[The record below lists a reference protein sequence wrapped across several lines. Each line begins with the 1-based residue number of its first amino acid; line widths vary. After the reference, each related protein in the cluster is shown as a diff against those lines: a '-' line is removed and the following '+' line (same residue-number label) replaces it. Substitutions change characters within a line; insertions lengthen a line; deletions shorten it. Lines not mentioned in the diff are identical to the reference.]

1 MSRTLTFIARW
12 ARRITLAAALVVILL
27 LILRVYEAGRGPELH
42 RWHTWVP
49 HELSVGQLDHASYA
63 DYLTA
68 ENRLFDEMKRQVSDK
83 LEADEKTPLNRY
95 YAHSMIY
102 PESFDHDWN
111 RSYVLRPAG
120 IPRGAVVL
128 LHGLTDSPY
137 SLRHVAEA
145 YQQQGFVAV
154 ALRLPGHGTVPAG
167 LTDVDWQDWLAAT
180 RLAVRE
186 ATRLAGEN
194 APLHLV
200 GFSNGGALAVKYTL
214 DSLADHHLR
223 RPQQLI
229 LLSPMIGV
237 TRFARF
243 AGIAGLPSIFPAF
256 SKTAWLN
263 IVPEF
268 NPFKYNSFPVHAAR
282 QTYLLTQALQ
292 KQIVQEAR
300 RQQLADFPPVLTF
313 QSVMDSTVST
323 PSVIRSLYNYLPD
336 NGSELVL
343 FDINQAVSVS
353 PLFRHSSYTAVNQL
367 LPAARRLYTST
378 VITNA
383 SATSLNMVTKTVRA
397 GETTEQTQPLAINYP
412 AGLYSL
418 SHVAIPF
425 PPQDGLYGSEPAV
438 KNQFGISF
446 GTLSLR
452 GESAV
457 LIVGLDS
464 IMRATSNPFYPYM
477 IDRIDHHIGCSD
489 RPQLTE
495 CLRRF

>member
-1 MSRTLTFIARW
+1 MTRKLKTVT
-12 ARRITLAAALVVILL
+12 RRLWRSTLVVGLVLLLL
-27 LILRVYEAGRGPELH
+27 LIIRIYEAERGPELH
-42 RWHTWVP
+42 RWHTWIP
-49 HELSVGQLDHASYA
+49 HELTAEQLDKAGYA
-63 DYLTA
+63 DYLNA
-68 ENRLFDEMKRQVSDK
+68 ENHLFDEMKQQVTDK
-83 LEADEKTPLNRY
+83 LDADERTPLNRY
-95 YAHSMIY
+95 FSGSLIY
-102 PESFDHDWN
+102 PGHFAQDWN
-111 RSYVLRPAG
+111 RSYILRPAG
-120 IPRGAVVL
+120 TPRGAVVL

-137 SLRHVAEA
+137 SLRHIAET
-145 YQQQGFVAV
+145 YRQQGYVAV
-154 ALRLPGHGTVPAG
+154 AIRLPGHGTVPAG
-167 LTDVDWQDWLAAT
+167 LTDVDWQEWMAAT

-186 ATRLAGEN
+186 ATRLAGTRT
-194 APLHLV
+194 PLHLV
-200 GFSNGGALAVKYTL
+200 GFSNGGALAVKYAL
-214 DSLADHHLR
+214 DSLGDATLR

-243 AGIAGLPSIFPAF
+243 AGLAGLPSVFPAF

-292 KQIVQEAR
+292 KEIQHYAR
-300 RQQLADFPPVLTF
+300 NQQLSGFPPVLTF

-323 PSVIRSLYNYLPD
+323 PSVIRSLYNYLPE

-367 LPAARRLYTST
+367 LPAARRHYSST

-383 SATSLNMVTKTVRA
+383 AATSLEMVTKSVPA
-397 GETTEQTQPLAINYP
+397 GEIKERTQPLAINYP

-425 PPQDGLYGSEPAV
+425 PAEDGLYGSAPEK
-438 KNQFGISF
+438 KNEFGISF

-477 IDRIDHHIGCSD
+477 INRIDHHIGCSD
-489 RPQLTE
+489 KPQLAT
-495 CLRRF
+495 CLSSF

>member
-1 MSRTLTFIARW
+1 MTRRW
-12 ARRITLAAALVVILL
+12 KTVTRRLWHLALASGVLLLLL
-27 LILRVYEAGRGPELH
+27 LIIRIYEAEQGPELH

-49 HELSVGQLDHASYA
+49 HELTVEQLDNATYA
-63 DYLTA
+63 DYLKA
-68 ENRLFDEMKRQVSDK
+68 ENHLFDEMKQQVSNRLDA
-83 LEADEKTPLNRY
+83 EDKTPLNRY
-95 YAHSMIY
+95 YAGSMIY
-102 PESFDHDWN
+102 PGHFAQDWN
-111 RSYVLRPAG
+111 RSYILQPTG
-120 IPRGAVVL
+120 TPRGAVVL

-145 YQQQGFVAV
+145 YRQQGYVAV
-154 ALRLPGHGTVPAG
+154 AIRLPGHGTVPAG
-167 LTDVDWQDWLAAT
+167 LTDVDWQDWMAAT

-186 ATRLAGEN
+186 ATQLAGTQT
-194 APLHLV
+194 PLHLV
-200 GFSNGGALAVKYTL
+200 GFSNGGALAVKYAL
-214 DSLADHHLR
+214 DSLGDHTLR

-243 AGIAGLPSIFPAF
+243 AGVAGLPSVFPAF

-292 KQIVQEAR
+292 KEILQYAR
-300 RQQLADFPPVLTF
+300 NQQLSDFPPVLTF

-323 PSVIRSLYNYLPD
+323 PSVIRSLYNYLPV

-343 FDINQAVSVS
+343 FDINQAASVS

-367 LPAARRLYTST
+367 LPAARRNYSST

-383 SATSLNMVTKTVRA
+383 SATSLAMVTKSVPV
-397 GETTEQTQPLAINYP
+397 GEMQERIQPLAIAYP

-425 PPQDGLYGSEPAV
+425 PAEDGLYGSAPAQ
-438 KNQFGISF
+438 KNEFGISF

-477 IDRIDHHIGCSD
+477 INRIDHHISCSD
-489 RPQLTE
+489 KPQLAA
-495 CLRRF
+495 CLSSF

>member
-1 MSRTLTFIARW
+1 MTRKLKTVT
-12 ARRITLAAALVVILL
+12 RRLWRSTLVVGLVLLLL
-27 LILRVYEAGRGPELH
+27 LIIRIYEAERGPELH
-42 RWHTWVP
+42 RWHTWIP
-49 HELSVGQLDHASYA
+49 HELTAEQLDKAGYA
-63 DYLTA
+63 DYLNA
-68 ENRLFDEMKRQVSDK
+68 ENHLFDEMKQQVTDK
-83 LEADEKTPLNRY
+83 LDADERTPLNRY
-95 YAHSMIY
+95 FSGSLIY
-102 PESFDHDWN
+102 PGHFAQDWN
-111 RSYVLRPAG
+111 RSYILRPAG
-120 IPRGAVVL
+120 TPRGAVVL

-137 SLRHVAEA
+137 SLRHIAET
-145 YQQQGFVAV
+145 YRQQGYVAV
-154 ALRLPGHGTVPAG
+154 AIRLPGHGTVPAG
-167 LTDVDWQDWLAAT
+167 LTDVEWQEWMAAT

-186 ATRLAGEN
+186 ATRLAGTRT
-194 APLHLV
+194 PLHLV
-200 GFSNGGALAVKYTL
+200 GFSNGGALAVKYAL
-214 DSLADHHLR
+214 DSLGDATLR

-243 AGIAGLPSIFPAF
+243 AGLAGLPSVFPAF

-292 KQIVQEAR
+292 KEIQHYAR
-300 RQQLADFPPVLTF
+300 NQQLSGFPPVLTF

-323 PSVIRSLYNYLPD
+323 PSVIRSLYNYLPE

-367 LPAARRLYTST
+367 LPAARRHYSST

-383 SATSLNMVTKTVRA
+383 AATSLEMVTKSVPA
-397 GETTEQTQPLAINYP
+397 GEIKERTQPLAINYP

-425 PPQDGLYGSEPAV
+425 PAEDGLYGSAPEK
-438 KNQFGISF
+438 KNEFGISF

-477 IDRIDHHIGCSD
+477 INRIDHHIGCSD
-489 RPQLTE
+489 KPQLAT
-495 CLRRF
+495 CLSSF

>member
-1 MSRTLTFIARW
+1 MTRKWKRVK
-12 ARRITLAAALVVILL
+12 RRLWRLVIVVGALL
-27 LILRVYEAGRGPELH
+27 LLLVIIRIYEAERGPGLH
-42 RWHTWVP
+42 RWHTWIP
-49 HELSVGQLDHASYA
+49 HELTVEQLNKSGYA
-63 DYLTA
+63 DYLNA
-68 ENRLFDEMKRQVSDK
+68 ENQLFDEMKQQVSDK
-83 LEADEKTPLNRY
+83 SEAEEKTPLNRY
-95 YAHSMIY
+95 FPGSLIY
-102 PESFDHDWN
+102 PGRFAQDWN
-111 RSYVLRPAG
+111 RSCVLHPTG
-120 IPRGAVVL
+120 SPRGAVVL

-145 YQQQGFVAV
+145 YRQKGYVAV
-154 ALRLPGHGTVPAG
+154 AIRLPGHGTVPAG
-167 LTDVDWQDWLAAT
+167 LTDVDWQDWMAAT

-186 ATRLAGEN
+186 ATRLAGTQT
-194 APLHLV
+194 PLHLV
-200 GFSNGGALAVKYTL
+200 GFSNGGALAVKYALDTL
-214 DSLADHHLR
+214 GDHSLR

-243 AGIAGLPSIFPAF
+243 AGIAGLPSVFPAF

-292 KQIVQEAR
+292 KEIQYYAR
-300 RQQLADFPPVLTF
+300 NQQLSGFPPVLTF

-323 PSVIRSLYNYLPD
+323 PSVIRALYNFLPE
-336 NGSELVL
+336 NGSELIL
-343 FDINQAVSVS
+343 FDINHAVSVS
-353 PLFRHSSYTAVNQL
+353 PLFRPSSYMAINQL
-367 LPAARRLYTST
+367 LPAAPRRFTST

-383 SATSLNMVTKTVRA
+383 SATSLEMVTKSLYA
-397 GETTEQTQPLAINYP
+397 GEIQERIQPLAIDYP

-425 PPQDGLYGSEPAV
+425 PAEDGLYGSAPV
-438 KNQFGISF
+438 KKNEFGISF

-457 LIVGLDS
+457 LIMGLDS

-477 IDRIDHHIGCSD
+477 IKRIDHQISCSD
-489 RPQLTE
+489 KPQLAA
-495 CLRRF
+495 CLKSD

>member
-1 MSRTLTFIARW
+1 MTRKWKTGK
-12 ARRITLAAALVVILL
+12 RRLWRLVIVIGVLLLLL
-27 LILRVYEAGRGPELH
+27 LIIRIYEAERGPELH
-42 RWHTWVP
+42 RWHTWLP
-49 HELSVGQLDHASYA
+49 HELPAEQLDNGTYA
-63 DYLTA
+63 DYLIA
-68 ENRLFDEMKRQVSDK
+68 ENQLFDEMKQQVSDK
-83 LEADEKTPLNRY
+83 LEPEDKTPLNRY
-95 YAHSMIY
+95 YVGSMIY
-102 PESFDHDWN
+102 PGHFAQDWN
-111 RSYVLRPAG
+111 RSYILRPTG
-120 IPRGAVVL
+120 TPRGAVVL

-145 YQQQGFVAV
+145 YRQQGYVAI

-167 LTDVDWQDWLAAT
+167 LTDVDWQDWMAAT

-186 ATRLAGEN
+186 ATRLAGSQT
-194 APLHLV
+194 PLHLM
-200 GFSNGGALAVKYTL
+200 GFSNGGALAVKYAL
-214 DSLADHHLR
+214 DSLGDDSLR

-243 AGIAGLPSIFPAF
+243 AGFAGLPSVFPAF

-292 KQIVQEAR
+292 KEIQHYAR
-300 RQQLADFPPVLTF
+300 NQQLSGFPPVLTF

-323 PSVIRSLYNYLPD
+323 PSVIRSLYNFLPE

-367 LPAARRLYTST
+367 LPAARRHYAST

-383 SATSLNMVTKTVRA
+383 SATSLEMVTKSVPA
-397 GETTEQTQPLAINYP
+397 GEIQERIQPLAINYP

-425 PPQDGLYGSEPAV
+425 PAEDGLYGSAPV
-438 KNQFGISF
+438 KKNEFGISF

-477 IDRIDHHIGCSD
+477 INRIDHHIGCSD
-489 RPQLTE
+489 KPQLAA
-495 CLRRF
+495 CLNSF

>member
-1 MSRTLTFIARW
+1 MTRKFKAITRW
-12 ARRITLAAALVVILL
+12 ARRSAIGVGILL
-27 LILRVYEAGRGPELH
+27 FLLLAIRIYDAERGPALH
-42 RWHTWVP
+42 RWHTWIP
-49 HELSVGQLDHASYA
+49 HELTVEQLDKATYA
-63 DYLTA
+63 DYLRA
-68 ENRLFDEMKRQVSDK
+68 EDRLFVEMKQQVTDR
-83 LEADEKTPLNRY
+83 LEPEERTPLNRY
-95 YAHSMIY
+95 SSQSMIY
-102 PESFDHDWN
+102 PEQFSQDWN
-111 RSYVLRPAG
+111 RSYILRPSG
-120 IPRGAVVL
+120 TPRGAVVL

-145 YQQQGFVAV
+145 YRQQGYVAV

-167 LTDVDWQDWLAAT
+167 LTDVDWQDWMAAT

-186 ATRLAGEN
+186 ATRLAGVQ

-200 GFSNGGALAVKYTL
+200 GFSNGGALAVKYAL
-214 DSLADHHLR
+214 DSLSDNRLR

-292 KQIVQEAR
+292 KQIVQLS
-300 RQQLADFPPVLTF
+300 RQQNFSDFPPVLTF

-323 PSVIRSLYNYLPD
+323 PSVIRGLYHYLPA

-367 LPAARRLYTST
+367 LPVGPRRYAST

-383 SATSLNMVTKTVRA
+383 SAVSLNTVTKSIPA
-397 GETTEQTQPLAINYP
+397 GETTERIQPLAIDYP

-425 PPQDGLYGSEPAV
+425 PPQDGLYGSEPAQ

-464 IMRATSNPFYPYM
+464 IMRATSNPFYPYV
-477 IDRIDHHIGCSD
+477 ISRIDHHIRCSVQPD
-489 RPQLTE
+489 LAA
-495 CLRRF
+495 CLNRF

>member
-1 MSRTLTFIARW
+1 MTRKFKTAT
-12 ARRITLAAALVVILL
+12 RRLWRSMIVVGLVLLLL
-27 LILRVYEAGRGPELH
+27 LIIRIYEAERGPELH
-42 RWHTWVP
+42 RWHTWIP
-49 HELSVGQLDHASYA
+49 HELTVEQLDKAGYA
-63 DYLTA
+63 DYLNA
-68 ENRLFDEMKRQVSDK
+68 ENHLFDEMKQQVTEK
-83 LEADEKTPLNRY
+83 LDADEKTPLNRY
-95 YAHSMIY
+95 FSGSMIY
-102 PESFDHDWN
+102 PGHFAQDWN
-111 RSYVLRPAG
+111 RSYILRPAG
-120 IPRGAVVL
+120 TPRGAVVL

-137 SLRHVAEA
+137 SLRHIAET
-145 YQQQGFVAV
+145 YRQQGYVAV
-154 ALRLPGHGTVPAG
+154 AIRLPGHGTVPAG
-167 LTDVDWQDWLAAT
+167 LTDVDWQDWMAAT

-186 ATRLAGEN
+186 ATRLAGTRT
-194 APLHLV
+194 PLHLV
-200 GFSNGGALAVKYTL
+200 GFSNGGALAVKYAL
-214 DSLADHHLR
+214 DSLGDATLR

-243 AGIAGLPSIFPAF
+243 AGIAGLPSVFPAF

-292 KQIVQEAR
+292 KEIQHYAR
-300 RQQLADFPPVLTF
+300 NQQLSGFPPVLTF

-323 PSVIRSLYNYLPD
+323 PSVIRLLYNYLPE

-367 LPAARRLYTST
+367 LPAARRHYSST

-383 SATSLNMVTKTVRA
+383 AATSLEMVTKSVPA
-397 GETTEQTQPLAINYP
+397 GEIMERIQPLEINYP

-425 PPQDGLYGSEPAV
+425 PAEDGLYGSAPAK
-438 KNQFGISF
+438 KNEFGISF

-477 IDRIDHHIGCSD
+477 INRIDHHIGCSD
-489 RPQLTE
+489 KPQLAT
-495 CLRRF
+495 CLSSF

>member
-1 MSRTLTFIARW
+1 MTRMLKTATRRFWRLTL
-12 ARRITLAAALVVILL
+12 VIGLLLLLL
-27 LILRVYEAGRGPELH
+27 LIIRIYEAERGPELH
-42 RWHTWVP
+42 RWHTWIP
-49 HELSVGQLDHASYA
+49 HELTVEQIDSARFA
-63 DYLTA
+63 DYLSA
-68 ENRLFDEMKRQVSDK
+68 ENHLFEEMKQQVTDK
-83 LEADEKTPLNRY
+83 LDAEDKTPLNRY
-95 YAHSMIY
+95 FAGSLIY
-102 PESFDHDWN
+102 PGHFAQDWN
-111 RSYVLRPAG
+111 RSYILRPVG
-120 IPRGAVVL
+120 TPRGAVVL

-137 SLRHVAEA
+137 SLRHIAET
-145 YQQQGFVAV
+145 YRQQGYVAV
-154 ALRLPGHGTVPAG
+154 AIRLPGHGTVPAG
-167 LTDVDWQDWLAAT
+167 LTDVDWKDWMAAT

-186 ATRLAGEN
+186 ATRLAGN
-194 APLHLV
+194 QTPLHLV
-200 GFSNGGALAVKYTL
+200 GFSNGGALAVKYAL
-214 DSLADHHLR
+214 DSLGDATLR

-243 AGIAGLPSIFPAF
+243 AGIAGLPSVFPAL

-292 KQIVQEAR
+292 KEIQYYAR
-300 RQQLADFPPVLTF
+300 HQQLSGFPPVLTF

-323 PSVIRSLYNYLPD
+323 PSVIRSLYHYLPE

-353 PLFRHSSYTAVNQL
+353 PLFRHSSYTAVSQL
-367 LPAARRLYTST
+367 LPAARRHYSST

-383 SATSLNMVTKTVRA
+383 AATSLEMVTKSVPA
-397 GETTEQTQPLAINYP
+397 GEIQERIHPLAIDYP

-425 PPQDGLYGSEPAV
+425 PAEDGLYGSAPAR
-438 KNQFGISF
+438 KNEFGISF

-477 IDRIDHHIGCSD
+477 ISRIDHHIGCSD
-489 RPQLTE
+489 KPHLAA
-495 CLRRF
+495 CLSSF

>member
-1 MSRTLTFIARW
+1 MTRKLKTVT
-12 ARRITLAAALVVILL
+12 RRLWRSTLVVGLVLLLL
-27 LILRVYEAGRGPELH
+27 LIIRIYEAERGPELH
-42 RWHTWVP
+42 RWHTWIP
-49 HELSVGQLDHASYA
+49 HELTAEQLDKAGYA
-63 DYLTA
+63 DYLNA
-68 ENRLFDEMKRQVSDK
+68 ENHLFDEMKQQVTDK
-83 LEADEKTPLNRY
+83 LDADERTPLNRY
-95 YAHSMIY
+95 FSGSLIY
-102 PESFDHDWN
+102 PGHFAQDWN
-111 RSYVLRPAG
+111 RSYILRPAG
-120 IPRGAVVL
+120 TPRGAVVL

-137 SLRHVAEA
+137 SLRHIAET
-145 YQQQGFVAV
+145 YRQQGYVAV
-154 ALRLPGHGTVPAG
+154 AIRLPGHGTVPAG
-167 LTDVDWQDWLAAT
+167 LTDVDWQEWMAAT

-186 ATRLAGEN
+186 ATRLAGTRT
-194 APLHLV
+194 PLHLV
-200 GFSNGGALAVKYTL
+200 GFSNGGALAVKYAL
-214 DSLADHHLR
+214 DSLGDATLR

-243 AGIAGLPSIFPAF
+243 AGLAGLPSVFPAF

-292 KQIVQEAR
+292 KEIQHYAR
-300 RQQLADFPPVLTF
+300 NQQLSGFPPVLTF

-323 PSVIRSLYNYLPD
+323 PSVIRSLYNYLPE

-367 LPAARRLYTST
+367 LPAARRHYSST

-383 SATSLNMVTKTVRA
+383 AATSLEMVTKSVPA
-397 GETTEQTQPLAINYP
+397 GEIKERTQPLTINYP

-425 PPQDGLYGSEPAV
+425 PAEDGLYGSAPEK
-438 KNQFGISF
+438 KNEFGISF

-477 IDRIDHHIGCSD
+477 INRIDHHIGCSD
-489 RPQLTE
+489 KPQLAT
-495 CLRRF
+495 CLSSF

>member
-1 MSRTLTFIARW
+1 MTRTLKIISRW
-12 ARRITLAAALVVILL
+12 SKRFLLGAGLIVGLL
-27 LILRVYEAGRGPELH
+27 LIFRVYEAERGPELH

-49 HELSVGQLDHASYA
+49 HELTIEQLDKASYA
-63 DYLTA
+63 DYLAA
-68 ENRLFDEMKRQVSDK
+68 ENRLFDEMKQQVSNK

-95 YAHSMIY
+95 YARSLIY
-102 PESFDHDWN
+102 PENFDHDWN
-111 RSYVLRPAG
+111 RSYILRPDG
-120 IPRGAVVL
+120 VPRGAVVL

-137 SLRHVAEA
+137 SLRHVAEV
-145 YQQQGFVAV
+145 YRQQGYVAV

-180 RLAVRE
+180 RLAV
-186 ATRLAGEN
+186 
-194 APLHLV
+194 
-200 GFSNGGALAVKYTL
+200 KYTL
-214 DSLADHHLR
+214 DSLTDHHLR

-292 KQIVQEAR
+292 QQIVQAS
-300 RQQLADFPPVLTF
+300 RQQQLVAFPPILTF

-367 LPAARRLYTST
+367 LPAARRLYAST

-383 SATSLNMVTKTVRA
+383 TATSLNMVTKTVPA
-397 GETTEQTQPLAINYP
+397 GEISEQTQPLAINYP

-425 PPQDGLYGSEPAV
+425 PAQDGLYGNEPAI
-438 KNQFGISF
+438 KNEYGISF

-477 IDRIDHHIGCSD
+477 IDRIDHHIRCSD
-489 RPQLTE
+489 RPSLVN
-495 CLRRF
+495 CLKQF

>member
-1 MSRTLTFIARW
+1 MNRTLKTVARW
-12 ARRITLAAALVVILL
+12 ARRSVIGIGLL
-27 LILRVYEAGRGPELH
+27 LLLLLVIRIYEAERGPELH

-49 HELSVGQLDHASYA
+49 HELTAEQLDQSSYR

-68 ENRLFDEMKRQVSDK
+68 ENRLFTEMKQQVSDQ
-83 LEADEKTPLNRY
+83 LAAEEKTPLNRY
-95 YAHSMIY
+95 YAQSMIY
-102 PESFDHDWN
+102 PGQFSQDWN
-111 RSYVLRPAG
+111 RSYILQPAG
-120 IPRGAVVL
+120 TPRGAVVL

-137 SLRHVAEA
+137 SLRHVADV
-145 YQQQGFVAV
+145 YRQQGYVAV

-167 LTDVDWQDWLAAT
+167 LTDVDWQDWMAAT

-186 ATRLAGEN
+186 ATRLAGTQT
-194 APLHLV
+194 PLHLV
-200 GFSNGGALAVKYTL
+200 GFSNGGALAVKYAL
-214 DSLADHHLR
+214 DSLSDRSLR

-243 AGIAGLPSIFPAF
+243 AGLAGLPSLFPAF
-256 SKTAWLN
+256 SRTAWLN

-292 KQIVQEAR
+292 KEIAQSA
-300 RQQLADFPPVLTF
+300 RQQQLTDFPPVLTF

-323 PSVIRSLYNYLPD
+323 PSVIRALYNNLPA

-353 PLFRHSSYTAVNQL
+353 PLFRHSSYMAVNQL
-367 LPAARRLYTST
+367 LPPARRHYAST

-383 SATSLNMVTKTVRA
+383 SATSLNTVTKSVHA
-397 GETTEQTQPLAINYP
+397 GETTERIAPLAIDYP
-412 AGLYSL
+412 AGLFSL

-425 PPQDGLYGSEPAV
+425 PAQDGLYGSEPV
-438 KNQFGISF
+438 QKNQFGISF

-477 IDRIDHHIGCSD
+477 IDRIDHHIRCSD
-489 RPQLTE
+489 QPDLAA
-495 CLRRF
+495 CLNRF

>member
-1 MSRTLTFIARW
+1 MSRTLTFIVRW

-292 KQIVQEAR
+292 KQIAQEAR
-300 RQQLADFPPVLTF
+300 SQQLAAFPPVLTF

-383 SATSLNMVTKTVRA
+383 SATSLKTVTKTVRA
-397 GETTEQTQPLAINYP
+397 GETIEQTQPLAINYP

-425 PPQDGLYGSEPAV
+425 PPQDGLYGSEPAE

-477 IDRIDHHIGCSD
+477 IDRIDHHISCSD

>member
-1 MSRTLTFIARW
+1 MTRKLKTVT
-12 ARRITLAAALVVILL
+12 RRLWRSTLVVGLVLVLL
-27 LILRVYEAGRGPELH
+27 LIIRIYEAERGPELH
-42 RWHTWVP
+42 RWHTWIP
-49 HELSVGQLDHASYA
+49 HELTAEQLDKASYTG
-63 DYLTA
+63 YLNA
-68 ENRLFDEMKRQVSDK
+68 ENHLFDEMKQQVSQK
-83 LEADEKTPLNRY
+83 LDADEKTPLNRY
-95 YAHSMIY
+95 FSGGLIY
-102 PESFDHDWN
+102 PGHFAQDWN
-111 RSYVLRPAG
+111 RSYILRPAG
-120 IPRGAVVL
+120 TPRGAVVL

-137 SLRHVAEA
+137 SLRHIADT
-145 YQQQGFVAV
+145 YRQQGYVAV
-154 ALRLPGHGTVPAG
+154 AIRLPGHGTVPAG
-167 LTDVDWQDWLAAT
+167 LTDVDWQDWMAAT

-186 ATRLAGEN
+186 ATRLAGIRT
-194 APLHLV
+194 PLHLV
-200 GFSNGGALAVKYTL
+200 GFSNGGALAVKYAL
-214 DSLADHHLR
+214 DSLGDATLR

-243 AGIAGLPSIFPAF
+243 AGIAGLPSVFPAF

-292 KQIVQEAR
+292 KEILHYAR
-300 RQQLADFPPVLTF
+300 NQQLSGFPPVLTF

-323 PSVIRSLYNYLPD
+323 SSVIRSLYNYLPE

-343 FDINQAVSVS
+343 FDINHAVSVS
-353 PLFRHSSYTAVNQL
+353 PLLRHSAYTAVNQL
-367 LPAARRLYTST
+367 LPAAHRHYSST

-383 SATSLNMVTKTVRA
+383 DATSLEMVTKSVPA
-397 GETTEQTQPLAINYP
+397 GEIQERIQPLAINYP

-425 PPQDGLYGSEPAV
+425 PAEDGLYGSAPEK
-438 KNQFGISF
+438 KNEFGISF

-477 IDRIDHHIGCSD
+477 INRIDHHIGCSD
-489 RPQLTE
+489 KPQLAT
-495 CLRRF
+495 CLSSF

>member
-1 MSRTLTFIARW
+1 M
-12 ARRITLAAALVVILL
+12 
-27 LILRVYEAGRGPELH
+27 
-42 RWHTWVP
+42 
-49 HELSVGQLDHASYA
+49 
-63 DYLTA
+63 
-68 ENRLFDEMKRQVSDK
+68 
-83 LEADEKTPLNRY
+83 
-95 YAHSMIY
+95 
-102 PESFDHDWN
+102 
-111 RSYVLRPAG
+111 
-120 IPRGAVVL
+120 
-128 LHGLTDSPY
+128 
-137 SLRHVAEA
+137 
-145 YQQQGFVAV
+145 
-154 ALRLPGHGTVPAG
+154 
-167 LTDVDWQDWLAAT
+167 AAT

-186 ATRLAGEN
+186 ATRQAGTQT
-194 APLHLV
+194 PLHLV
-200 GFSNGGALAVKYTL
+200 GFSNGGALEVKYAL
-214 DSLADHHLR
+214 DSLGDNTLR

-243 AGIAGLPSIFPAF
+243 AGVAGVPSVFPAF

-292 KQIVQEAR
+292 KEILQYAR
-300 RQQLADFPPVLTF
+300 NQQLSGFPPVLTF

-323 PSVIRSLYNYLPD
+323 PSVIRSLYNYLPV

-367 LPAARRLYTST
+367 LPAARRNYSST

-383 SATSLNMVTKTVRA
+383 SGTSLEMVTKSVPA
-397 GETTEQTQPLAINYP
+397 GEMQERIQPLSNAYP

-425 PPQDGLYGSEPAV
+425 PVEDGLYGSAPAQ
-438 KNQFGISF
+438 KNEFGISF

-452 GESAV
+452 GESSV

-477 IDRIDHHIGCSD
+477 INRIDHHISCSD
-489 RPQLTE
+489 KPQLAA
-495 CLRRF
+495 CLSSF